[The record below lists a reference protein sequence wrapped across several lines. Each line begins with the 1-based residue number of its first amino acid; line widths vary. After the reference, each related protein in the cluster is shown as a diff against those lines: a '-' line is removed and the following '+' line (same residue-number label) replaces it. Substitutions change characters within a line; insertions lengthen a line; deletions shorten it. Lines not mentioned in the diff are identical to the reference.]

1 YECFS
6 SITDTSDEFRSK
18 LLQPLLI
25 QRVSGTEGAAQAKQ
39 HIISKLRSTNMWN
52 IDLDTFDAM
61 TPDGKVEFTNIIAT
75 LDSTA
80 TRRLVLACHYDSKK
94 LPNFIAATDSAVPC
108 AILLDIALSLQQQL
122 NDLKGNKGNPTLQLM
137 FFDGEEAVRSWT
149 STDSLYGSRH
159 LATKMRNTNVE
170 GQQNINQID
179 AIDMFVLL
187 DLIGHKD
194 VQFTNFFN
202 RTTGKYYNRLRNIG
216 CISSVIQNG
225 VTQDDHIPF
234 LNYDVPILHL
244 ISVPFPPTWH
254 RADDNEANLDFPSI
268 THIRNIMKVFVIEY
282 LHLKQQTYV
291 KLSVL
296 KPNRKKFIGRI
307 SNDIL
312 GTMKSAGQLRH
323 GSFGV
328 SSKPQKYKADSSIHV
343 LGIHNSDFVLRRI
356 GVDNV
361 KILVIEITIN
371 NKNFI

>member
-1 YECFS
+1 MLCRRYFTILNKVKREINSNQYQCFS

-18 LLQPLLI
+18 VLQPLLI

-39 HIISKLRSTNMWN
+39 HIVSKLRSTNMWN

-75 LDSTA
+75 LDPTA

-94 LPNFIAATDSAVPC
+94 LLNFIAATDSAVPC

-137 FFDGEEAVRSWT
+137 FFDGEEAVKHWS
-149 STDSLYGSRH
+149 STDALYGSRH

-194 VQFTNFFN
+194 VQFTNFFD
-202 RTTGKYYNRLRNIG
+202 RTTGKYYNRLRNIETQLLRSYNENG
-216 CISSVIQNG
+216 YKRPVFSSIVQDAYI
-225 VTQDDHIPF
+225 QDDHIPF
-234 LNYDVPILHL
+234 LNNDVPILHL

-254 RADDNEANLDFPSI
+254 TADDNEANLDFSSI

-282 LHLKQQTYV
+282 LHLKQQTC
-291 KLSVL
+291 
-296 KPNRKKFIGRI
+296 
-307 SNDIL
+307 
-312 GTMKSAGQLRH
+312 
-323 GSFGV
+323 
-328 SSKPQKYKADSSIHV
+328 
-343 LGIHNSDFVLRRI
+343 
-356 GVDNV
+356 
-361 KILVIEITIN
+361 
-371 NKNFI
+371 